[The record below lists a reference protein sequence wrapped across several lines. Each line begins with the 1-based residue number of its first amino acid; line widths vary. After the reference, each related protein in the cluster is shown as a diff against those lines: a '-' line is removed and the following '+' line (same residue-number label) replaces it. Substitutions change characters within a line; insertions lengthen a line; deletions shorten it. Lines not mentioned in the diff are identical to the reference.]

1 MKTWYRLR
9 AARKT
14 AELLIYDEIG
24 AWGKTST
31 ALLNELAALGDL
43 STINVRINSPGGDVF
58 EALAMH
64 NTLTRHPAKIITHID
79 GLCAS
84 AATFVALAGDEV
96 RMADNAMMMIHEPW
110 TTAGG
115 NAEAMQKQADLL
127 DTIAEQIVNL
137 YARKTGA
144 DPADIREWMQ
154 AETWYTA
161 DQALAAGFIDI
172 IDVPLKM
179 AALAVQHD
187 LSRFKNSPIL
197 PCMEPVVMTVE
208 NPIET
213 PETPDVPTP
222 PPPVPESARPLDAIN
237 IVRICNTANE
247 PKLAEIL
254 LATPHTAEQVQA
266 RIAQAATVRKV
277 CAIARQPELA
287 PGLIA
292 AGADEAAAKLAT
304 WDALVTRDES
314 QHIDATP
321 PLKTARAVTRAQFD
335 AMTPPARREHL
346 AAGGQVSD

>member
-1 MKTWYRLR
+1 MKSWYRLR

-24 AWGKTST
+24 SGGKTST

-43 STINVRINSPGGDVF
+43 TTINVRINSPGGDVF

-64 NTLTRHPAKIITHID
+64 NALTRHQAQIITHID

-96 RMADNAMMMIHEPW
+96 RMADNAMLMIHEPW
-110 TTAGG
+110 TVAGG
-115 NAEAMQKQADLL
+115 NADAMQKQADLL
-127 DTIAEQIVNL
+127 DTIAEQIVAL

-144 DPADIREWMQ
+144 EPAAIREWMQ

-213 PETPDVPTP
+213 PETPDVPTA
-222 PPPVPESARPLDAIN
+222 PPVPEAARPLDAIN
-237 IVRICNTANE
+237 IVRICNAANE

-277 CAIARQPELA
+277 CAIAKQPDLA

-292 AGADEAAAKLAT
+292 AGADEATAKLAT

-321 PLKTARAVTRAQFD
+321 PIKSARTVTRAQFD
-335 AMTPPARREHL
+335 AMTPLARRDHL

>member
-1 MKTWYRLR
+1 MKSWYRLR

-31 ALLNELAALGDL
+31 SLLNDLAALGDL
-43 STINVRINSPGGDVF
+43 TTINVRINSPGGDVF

-64 NTLTRHPAKIITHID
+64 NALTRHPAQIITHVD
-79 GLCAS
+79 ALCAS
-84 AATFVALAGDEV
+84 AATFILLAGDEV
-96 RMADNAMMMIHEPW
+96 RMADNAMLMIHDPW
-110 TTAGG
+110 TIAGG
-115 NAEAMQKQADLL
+115 NAEAFQKQADLL
-127 DTIAEQIVNL
+127 DAIAEQIVNL

-144 DPADIREWMQ
+144 DPTDIREWMQ

-161 DQALAAGFIDI
+161 DQALAAGFVDAIDA
-172 IDVPLKM
+172 PMRM
-179 AALAVQHD
+179 AALATHD
-187 LSRFKNSPIL
+187 LSRFKNCPAL
-197 PCMEPVVMTVE
+197 PGMEPVAMTIE
-208 NPIET
+208 TPIET

-222 PPPVPESARPLDAIN
+222 PPAVPESARPLDAIN

-254 LATPHTAEQVQA
+254 LATPHTAEQVQT
-266 RIAQAATVRKV
+266 RIAQAAAVRKV
-277 CAIARQPELA
+277 CAIAKQPELA

-292 AGADEAAAKLAT
+292 AGADEPAAKLAT
-304 WDALVTRDES
+304 WDALVTRDEAAP
-314 QHIDATP
+314 IDATP